1 MTYYDFN
8 VSRFGPK
15 DQRLI
20 YEFGRE
26 MNFNIKQKGR
36 KSNKDKSL
44 IKLLKPPA
52 IIAGSIRK
60 QSSSKSKTPKT
71 KRIENNVSTI

>member
-1 MTYYDFN
+1 
-8 VSRFGPK
+8 
-15 DQRLI
+15 
-20 YEFGRE
+20 

-36 KSNKDKSL
+36 KSTRDESLMKILKS
-44 IKLLKPPA
+44 PA